1 MTAELALVEQ
11 SVRQQQLR
19 YYGKYRAFI
28 ADNKDPEKRGRVKLT
43 IPSVIGGTVSEWAL
57 PVTPYGG
64 GSGFG
69 FLAVPPVDAQVVAE
83 FMEGDISA
91 PLWTG
96 TFWRTDSEVPSEVT
110 STEPTLKLLKTESGH
125 LFSLEDKDGDEKIT
139 LQSKAGA
146 KLELDAEGTIA
157 LTDKNGATVKV
168 DAQAGEIRI
177 EDSNGNTIV
186 LSSSGIAATDGSG
199 NEISTSASG
208 VTVSGAT
215 IEVKGQSVVLGGAG
229 GEPLVK
235 GTSFM
240 AIFNAHTHN
249 CTAPGTPSG
258 PPLMPLTPGA
268 FTTATTST

>member
-1 MTAELALVEQ
+1 MAAELALVEQ
-11 SVRQQQLR
+11 SVRQQQQR

-28 ADNKDPEKRGRVKLT
+28 TDNKDPEKRGRVKLT
-43 IPSVIGGTVSEWAL
+43 IPSVLGGTASEWAL

-249 CTAPGTPSG
+249 CTAPGAPSG